1 MPILKKNTFLYNLV
15 YTVMLVAGA
24 VIAAAALEFIL
35 VPVTILDGG
44 VTGVAI
50 IIHQLFNLPLG
61 VLVFILNIPFLFIGF
76 RQMGIRFLLKAA
88 IAMVIFSVFL
98 EIFGKLEHHVTED
111 LTLAAVY
118 GGILLGIG
126 VGMVLRAGGCLD
138 GTESMALLISKRS
151 SLSVG
156 QFVLI
161 CNVVI
166 FSAAGFVFSMDR
178 AMYSLIT
185 YFITSKVVD
194 FVESGFEQGKAVMI
208 ITNEGK
214 RIANSIY
221 DKLGRTVTIIEGEG
235 LISGKKVVL
244 YCVVTRIELHELKR
258 LIRDDDAS
266 AFMTISDVSEIVGKH
281 IKKRRAKRLPD
292 FPEEEN
298 IISEESTEE
307 DIRES
312 SGESREAAK

>member
-98 EIFGKLEHHVTED
+98 EIFGKLEHQVTED

-292 FPEEEN
+292 FSEEEN
-298 IISEESTEE
+298 IISEESTGE

>member
-1 MPILKKNTFLYNLV
+1 MPVLKKNSFLYNLA
-15 YTVMLVAGA
+15 YLAMLVAGA

-44 VTGVAI
+44 VTGIAI

-61 VLVFILNIPFLFIGF
+61 VLVFILNIPFMFIGF
-76 RQMGIRFLLKAA
+76 RQMGKRFLIKAVS
-88 IAMVIFSVFL
+88 AMVIFSVFL
-98 EIFGKLEHHVTED
+98 EIFGKIDHSVTED
-111 LTLAAVY
+111 PTLAAVY
-118 GGILLGIG
+118 GGILSGLG
-126 VGMVLRAGGCLD
+126 VGAVLRAGGCLD
-138 GTESMALLISKRS
+138 GTESLALLISKRS

-166 FSAAGFVFSMDR
+166 FTAAGFVFSIDR

-194 FVESGFEQGKAVMI
+194 FVESGFEQAKAVMI

-214 RIANSIY
+214 RIANTIY

-266 AFMTISDVSEIVGKH
+266 AFMTISDVSEIVGSH

-292 FPEEEN
+292 FPEEET
-298 IISEESTEE
+298 ESTENT
-307 DIRES
+307 S
-312 SGESREAAK
+312 SN